1 MRQGCP
7 ETFLGAGIATA
18 DAGDDAYL
26 ACIADRVTLR
36 LPGMALDYQGA
47 APPIGIRQRNQ
58 EASVLRGERVE
69 PGHRHMADAG
79 VDDNHI
85 RRAIRTEGEPIGD
98 DDRSLRP
105 RGCQIM
111 PCAFGEAGI
120 DLDRR
125 YLASRSDNFR

>member
-47 APPIGIRQRNQ
+47 APPIGSRQRY
-58 EASVLRGERVE
+58 EKAPVLRCERVE
-69 PGHRHMADAG
+69 PIQRHIADSGA
-79 VDDNHI
+79 DDNHI

-98 DDRSLRP
+98 DDCSLRP
-105 RGCQIM
+105 RGCQVM
-111 PCAFGEAGI
+111 PCAFGEVGI
-120 DLDRR
+120 DL
-125 YLASRSDNFR
+125 